1 DSKIRAFAFC
11 CVVSMI
17 LIRVMQWMTEQGGYK
32 MSTTVLKDELT
43 DIQEVIMV
51 YSPTD
56 AERKITERSAVQEKL
71 WKIFELEKIEKQLSL
86 HK

>member
-1 DSKIRAFAFC
+1 
-11 CVVSMI
+11 
-17 LIRVMQWMTEQGGYK
+17 MQWMTEQAGYK
-32 MSTTVLKDELT
+32 MSTNVLKDELS

-51 YSPTD
+51 YSSTD
-56 AERKITERSAVQEKL
+56 AERKITEKSAVQKKL

>member
-1 DSKIRAFAFC
+1 
-11 CVVSMI
+11 
-17 LIRVMQWMTEQGGYK
+17 MQWMTEQKGCK

-51 YSPTD
+51 YSSTD
-56 AERKITERSAVQEKL
+56 AERKITERSAVQKKL
-71 WKIFELEKIEKQLSL
+71 WQIFELGKIENQLSL

>member
-1 DSKIRAFAFC
+1 
-11 CVVSMI
+11 
-17 LIRVMQWMTEQGGYK
+17 
-32 MSTTVLKDELT
+32 MSITVLKDELI
-43 DIQEVIMV
+43 DIQEVVMV

-71 WKIFELEKIEKQLSL
+71 WKIFELEKIENQLSL